1 MVTSLIFLATIAVR
15 WVGSTNE
22 PAIRRRFNQELQL
35 LGGIWLHYW
44 WLYWMASCGQSCLVE
59 VRSPKQR
66 GDVGPFKILMLAAS
80 ARCETRS
87 FRRPICNLWLYD
99 ILSLSKTAFGHSGRV
114 QALIQIEWKN
124 WKMHE
129 IHEKQSWN
137 SWRWPHAA
145 FGSCRPSCCS
155 TSTHLCPLRT
165 TCGSC
170 HVGCRYEFY
179 CGLRS
184 QSSTWNVG
192 KIHLGG
198 RRVGVPSPIVNGMKW
213 GFL

>member
-1 MVTSLIFLATIAVR
+1 
-15 WVGSTNE
+15 
-22 PAIRRRFNQELQL
+22 
-35 LGGIWLHYW
+35 
-44 WLYWMASCGQSCLVE
+44 MASCGQSCLVE
-59 VRSPKQR
+59 VRTENN
-66 GDVGPFKILMLAAS
+66 V
-80 ARCETRS
+80 ETLDHSKSLCWLLTQVWNSR

-99 ILSLSKTAFGHSGRV
+99 ILSLSKTAFGHTGRV

-124 WKMHE
+124 WKIHE

-170 HVGCRYEFY
+170 HVACRYEFY